1 MRAKAGQ
8 QRGGQ
13 GAAGPAAA
21 RAEKRLFEN
30 VEKQHELNFQAKIQS
45 KTPA

>member
-1 MRAKAGQ
+1 MRAKASQ
-8 QRGGQ
+8 QRGSQ
-13 GAAGPAAA
+13 GTAGPAAT
-21 RAEKRLFEN
+21 RAEKRIFEN